1 MKIGDTVFIIGRYT
15 PCGDDVLV
23 EAKIDHIQH
32 RQFVAYTV
40 GDEPGEW
47 HFSRRHVGKSVFT
60 AREAAL
66 DANHSKAG
74 DRP

>member
-15 PCGDDVLV
+15 PCGDDVLI

-47 HFSRRHVGKSVFT
+47 HFSKRYVGKSVFT
-60 AREAAL
+60 TREAAL
-66 DANHSKAG
+66 EANHSKAG
-74 DRP
+74 DHR